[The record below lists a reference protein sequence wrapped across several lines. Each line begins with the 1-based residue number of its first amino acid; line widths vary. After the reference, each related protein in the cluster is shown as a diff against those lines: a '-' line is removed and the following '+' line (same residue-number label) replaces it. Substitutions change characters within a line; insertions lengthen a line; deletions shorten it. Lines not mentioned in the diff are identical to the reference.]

1 MSDDWDERVRR
12 LWSTAGNTIP
22 DELLAG
28 MRVLAAERP
37 PGDAAAAYE
46 LASAYDFLGR
56 EADAI
61 PLYRQAI
68 EAGLDAERLP
78 QARIQLASSLRNV
91 GQPEAA
97 VDILSTTETTDV
109 TGDAHRAF
117 LALSLFDA
125 GRPDA
130 ALAVALDALA
140 KTLPLYG
147 RAITGYAAGLSSRDM
162 KTL

>member
-1 MSDDWDERVRR
+1 MSDDWDERVKR
-12 LWSTAGNTIP
+12 LWSSAGNVLP

-28 MRVLAAERP
+28 MRALAAERP

-91 GQPEAA
+91 GRPDAA
-97 VDILSTTETTDV
+97 VDILSRMQPSAV
-109 TGDAHRAF
+109 IGDAHLAF
-117 LALSLFDA
+117 LALSLFDV

-147 RAITGYAAGLSSRDM
+147 RAITDYAAELSSRDM
-162 KTL
+162 NTL